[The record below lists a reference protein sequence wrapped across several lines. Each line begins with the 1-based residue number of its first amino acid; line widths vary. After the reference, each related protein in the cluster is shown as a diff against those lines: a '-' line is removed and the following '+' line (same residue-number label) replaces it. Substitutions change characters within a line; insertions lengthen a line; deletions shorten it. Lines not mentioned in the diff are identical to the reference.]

1 MKKSFLT
8 LLLATQLSHA
18 QLPQIADDDRT
29 WLGYFIGYSE
39 RYYDFG
45 IGSDG
50 EHYLYAKKGRKRA
63 STKEI
68 TIRYIIA
75 EKIDGR
81 WVRRKLKSTG
91 GLESPN
97 EKGLNPEQ
105 PVTVTTT
112 VTGGT
117 KVEWTYQDVKGKMIM
132 TPKLIEKTTENEIKI
147 GVSFRFP
154 SLHKFDNPID
164 KQELKKKFGK
174 DIIRGIRYKDGK
186 TVKLKLADPKAN
198 AASEDAFKEGAIEFE
213 FDSQS
218 FMKRSVTVQ
227 AGPKK
232 SGVLLIAKDRPIN
245 ESITLDWMV
254 DMEKI
259 GTPGAHVTFWVE

>member
-1 MKKSFLT
+1 MKKSFLV
-8 LLLATQLSHA
+8 LLLATQFSHA
-18 QLPQIADDDRT
+18 ELSQITDDDKK

-50 EHYLYAKKGRKRA
+50 EHYLYAKKGKNRA
-63 STKEI
+63 SSKGI
-68 TIRYIIA
+68 IVRYIMD
-75 EKIDGR
+75 EKINGK

-91 GLESPN
+91 GLESTN
-97 EKGLNPEQ
+97 EKGLDPEQ
-105 PVTVTTT
+105 PVIITTT

-117 KVEWTYQDVKGKMIM
+117 KVEWTYKDVKGKMTM
-132 TPKLIEKTTENEIKI
+132 VPKLIEKTTENEIKI
-147 GVSFRFP
+147 GVSFKFP
-154 SLHKFDNPID
+154 SLHEIENQLD

-174 DIIRGIRYKDGK
+174 DVIRGIRYKDGK
-186 TVKLKLADPKAN
+186 TVKLKFSDPEAN
-198 AASEDAFKEGAIEFE
+198 AASEDAFKDGAIEFE
-213 FDSQS
+213 IDSEP
-218 FMKRSVTVQ
+218 FMKRSVIVQ

-232 SGVLLIAKDRPIN
+232 SGILLVTKDRPIN
-245 ESITLDWMV
+245 DPITLEWMV